1 MSKKYTRNQ
10 DLEKQ
15 SIELQMKVDELMSEY
30 YSLEVKIMKKKL
42 IELENELLSLEH
54 AFIFS

>member
-1 MSKKYTRNQ
+1 MSKKYTRKQ